1 MNGMFANSRG
11 LDDLAKHLHFADC
24 IRDHSLDFLAISET
38 GRRDFLQSLLNRI
51 SGGIDFTWL
60 SYPPC
65 GRSGGILLGVKT
77 DSMEVLA
84 HSVGEYHIK
93 FHIRNRAD
101 KFIWSL
107 VAVYGAAQEAHKAA
121 FLRELVNL
129 AKENPHP
136 ILIGGILIC

>member
-38 GRRDFLQSLLNRI
+38 GRRDFSQSLLNRI

-60 SYPPC
+60 SCPPR

-93 FHIRNRAD
+93 FHIV
-101 KFIWSL
+101 IELTIS
-107 VAVYGAAQEAHKAA
+107 YGV
-121 FLRELVNL
+121 L
-129 AKENPHP
+129 
-136 ILIGGILIC
+136 